1 MRQTKTVGVIGGM
14 GPSAT
19 VEFFR
24 RLVAATPA
32 RSDQE
37 HLRIVIDNNPGV
49 PSRTDAILY
58 NGPSPEAALV
68 EMARGLEA
76 MGANVLAMPC
86 NTAHSFRVPMQAAVR
101 IPLLDMISETVAKVG
116 VSHVGLLATSGTI
129 RMKLYHRAF
138 AQKGIQVVTPHGAS
152 QHTVARAIEAIKAGR
167 SLPEVAVAVAG
178 VVAELRMAGAEA
190 VIAGCTEISLIDGSA
205 MSLPWIDA
213 LDCLVEATIREAV
226 PTE

>member
-24 RLVAATPA
+24 RLVVATPA

-58 NGPSPEAALV
+58 DGTSPEAALV
-68 EMARGLEA
+68 EMAKRLEA
-76 MGANVLAMPC
+76 MGAEVLAMPC
-86 NTAHSFRVPMQAAVR
+86 NTAHSFREPMQAAVK
-101 IPLLDMISETVAKVG
+101 IPLLDMIGETVAAVDVKR
-116 VSHVGLLATSGTI
+116 VGLLATTGTI

-138 AQKGIQVVTPHGAS
+138 RRQGIEIIAPHGAS
-152 QHTVARAIEAIKAGR
+152 QQTVARAIEAIKASR
-167 SLPEVAVAVAG
+167 SLAEVAVALAG

-190 VIAGCTEISLIDGSA
+190 VIAGCTEISLIDGAA

-226 PTE
+226 PLA